1 MTKKHIRVM
10 VVEDHEATAYLIKK
24 AFSDRGE
31 KVDWDICFAKDGQ
44 EALDCLFRKGRYA
57 EAALPEFVLL
67 DWNLPKISG
76 KEVLRLLKS
85 DHANGYVP
93 KPADMDGLY
102 AVIDSIES
110 FWVHTAH
117 LPRKRQ

>member
-10 VVEDHEATAYLIKK
+10 VVEDSEATAYLIKK

-44 EALDCLFRKGRYA
+44 EALDCVFRKGRYA

-67 DWNLPKISG
+67 DWNLPKVSG

-85 DHANGYVP
+85 DENLRTLPVLVDRFSHFVTILRRTSVYFQV
-93 KPADMDGLY
+93 KGL
-102 AVIDSIES
+102 AVL
-110 FWVHTAH
+110 A
-117 LPRKRQ
+117 